1 MVRHSLK
8 ERSNVDLMKNY
19 SFSLKLFISFSLLLL
34 VITIAYVIAYDNAV
48 INSSKKEIGKNCIG
62 KLKVAENTILEFK
75 NTIRKDTIRLSV
87 NSAINILSE
96 IKFSED
102 NGRRVI
108 DTNDLIK
115 LSDALEVILEAVN
128 TNTRYESIYLCIDDL
143 GYSLTSNQGF
153 VPITD
158 LNDTGWL
165 KYYNDY
171 KSKGMSLGWI
181 DTRLPYGGN
190 EYEDYLA
197 ASSIITYIY
206 PLTPYTT
213 ALRGAL
219 VVNVRE
225 DVLSKL
231 INTDNINRE
240 GYIYIINSNGNV
252 ISHVDKNFLCKDI
265 SGTEYINSIINSG
278 KDEGYIITEVD
289 NKSSIVSYYKS
300 PHDGWIYMGVFS
312 LEALKDSLDNIRA
325 NIIYLSILITIMSV
339 VLAYAIT
346 RKLCSPV
353 KKLIQDIKLDKG
365 INILDAGDEMAIL
378 RKAFESI
385 SNELEKNKM
394 SMIQNYLSS
403 LLKGKF
409 MYETDNFAHIEF
421 HNECFIC
428 VAMSIDKYDEFTE
441 KYKVIWQYYL
451 KMIVISIAEQVFSS
465 ICKCT
470 GVNMDNGE
478 IALILNLDDIPTDET
493 KKEIMECFYRI
504 QKETSKIFDN
514 TISIGIGRCYKDIFE
529 ISTSYMEAT
538 QALKLKLIYGYGSV
552 IFWNEDLEK
561 HKYYFPVTIEKYL
574 MNQVKTGNISAV
586 EKTVKQLVEELKS
599 KIGLSSD
606 NVRQIFNQLV
616 GDTVIKYLTDSNVDM
631 SHIFGSNFNIY
642 NELSKKETLEDIE
655 QWLINIYKKMFDYLG
670 KYKSDDDKISKIMG
684 YIQMNYKKDIG
695 IQDIADYVGLS
706 YSHVRKVFKDKIGKN
721 IGDVINSLRMNEA
734 KDLLVR
740 TEISIKDLALLLGYN
755 SDQTFSRVFKKFEG
769 ITPGEYRTKTALID
783 KNTTVFS

>member
-1 MVRHSLK
+1 
-8 ERSNVDLMKNY
+8 MKNY
-19 SFSLKLFISFSLLLL
+19 TFSLKLFISFSLLLL
-34 VITIAYVIAYDNAV
+34 VITIIYVIAYDNAV

-87 NSAINILSE
+87 NNAINVLSE
-96 IKFSED
+96 IKFSD
-102 NGRRVI
+102 NNSERVI
-108 DTNDLIK
+108 DSNDLIR
-115 LSDALEVILEAVN
+115 LSNALEVILEAVN
-128 TNTRYESIYLCIDDL
+128 TNARYESIYLCIEDI

-153 VPITD
+153 VPNTN
-158 LNDTGWL
+158 LSDTGWL

-171 KSKGMSLGWI
+171 KTKGMSLGWI
-181 DTRLPYGGN
+181 GTRLPYSSN

-197 ASSIITYIY
+197 ASCITTYIY

-240 GYIYIINSNGNV
+240 GYIYIINNNGSV
-252 ISHVDKNFLCKDI
+252 ISHIDKNFLCKDI
-265 SGTEYINSIINSG
+265 SGTEYINSILNSG
-278 KDEGYIITEVD
+278 TNEGYIITEVD

-300 PHDGWIYMGVFS
+300 PNDGWIYMGVFS
-312 LEALKDSLDNIRA
+312 LEALKDSIDNIRA
-325 NIIYLSILITIMSV
+325 NIIYISIFITIMSI
-339 VLAYAIT
+339 LIAFLISK
-346 RKLCSPV
+346 KLCSPV

-394 SMIQNYLSS
+394 NIMQNYLNS

-409 MYETDNFAHIEF
+409 IYQTDNFAHVDFPYEY
-421 HNECFIC
+421 FIC
-428 VAMSIDKYDEFTE
+428 VSMSIDKYDDFTE
-441 KYKVIWQYYL
+441 KYEVVWQYYL
-451 KMIVISIAEQVFSS
+451 KMIIISIAEQVFGS

-470 GVNMDNGE
+470 GINMDNGE
-478 IALILNLDDIPTDET
+478 MALILNLDDMPTDEI
-493 KKEIMECFYRI
+493 KNEILECFYKI
-504 QKETSKIFDN
+504 QKETAKIFN
-514 TISIGIGRCYKDIFE
+514 YTISIGMGRCYKDIFE
-529 ISTSYMEAT
+529 ISTSYIEAT

-552 IFWNEDLEK
+552 ILWNKDLEK
-561 HKYYFPVTIEKYL
+561 HKYYFPTTAEKYL
-574 MNQVKTGNISAV
+574 LNQVKTENINAV
-586 EKTVKQLVEELKS
+586 EKTVKHLVTELKS

-616 GDTVIKYLTDSNVDM
+616 GRTVIKYLTDLNIDM

-655 QWLINIYKKMFDYLG
+655 QWLINIYKKMFNYLN
-670 KYKSDDDKISKIMG
+670 KYKSDDDKINKIMN
-684 YIQMNYKKDIG
+684 YIQINYRKDIG

-740 TEISIKDLALLLGYN
+740 TEISIKDLALSLGYN
-755 SDQTFSRVFKKFEG
+755 SDQTFSRVFKKLEG
-769 ITPGEYRTKTALID
+769 ITPGEYKTKTALID

>member
-1 MVRHSLK
+1 
-8 ERSNVDLMKNY
+8 MKSY
-19 SFSLKLFISFSLLLL
+19 SFSLKLFISFSVLLL
-34 VITIAYVIAYDNAV
+34 VITIVYVIAYDNAV

-96 IKFSED
+96 VKFSD
-102 NGRRVI
+102 NNGERVI
-108 DTNDLIK
+108 DSNDLIK

-128 TNTRYESIYLCIDDL
+128 TNARYESIYLCIEDL

-171 KSKGMSLGWI
+171 KTKGMSLGWI
-181 DTRLPYGGN
+181 DTRLPYSSN

-197 ASSIITYIY
+197 ASCIITYIY

-240 GYIYIINSNGNV
+240 GYIYVISDNGNV
-252 ISHVDKNFLCKDI
+252 ISHIDKNFLCKDI
-265 SGTEYINSIINSG
+265 SSTDYINSIINSDT
-278 KDEGYIITEVD
+278 DEGFIITEVD

-300 PHDGWIYMGVFS
+300 PYDGWIYMGVFS
-312 LEALKDSLDNIRA
+312 LEALKDSVDNIRG
-325 NIIYLSILITIMSV
+325 NIIYFSVLITIMSV
-339 VLAYAIT
+339 VIVYAIT
-346 RKLCSPV
+346 KKLCSPV
-353 KKLIQDIKLDKG
+353 KKLIQDIKSDKG
-365 INILDAGDEMAIL
+365 INILEAGDEMAIL

-394 SMIQNYLSS
+394 NIIQNYLNS
-403 LLKGKF
+403 LLKGRF
-409 MYETDNFAHIEF
+409 MYQTDNFAHIDFPYEY
-421 HNECFIC
+421 FIC
-428 VAMSIDKYDEFTE
+428 VAMSIDKYDEFTK
-441 KYKVIWQYYL
+441 KYEVKRQYYL
-451 KMIVISIAEQVFSS
+451 KMIIISIAEQVFGPN
-465 ICKCT
+465 CKCT
-470 GVNMDNGE
+470 GVNMDNE
-478 IALILNLDDIPTDET
+478 EMALILNLEEALTDEGLNQ
-493 KKEIMECFYRI
+493 IRECFYKI
-504 QKETSKIFDN
+504 QKETAKIFDY
-514 TISIGIGRCYKDIFE
+514 TISIGMGRCYKDIFE

-538 QALKLKLIYGYGSV
+538 QALKLKLIYGYESV
-552 IFWNEDLEK
+552 ILWNEDLEK
-561 HKYYFPVTIEKYL
+561 HKYYFPATTEKYL
-574 MNQVKTGNISAV
+574 LNQVKTGNINAV
-586 EKTVKQLVEELKS
+586 EKTVKRLVAELKS

-616 GDTVIKYLTDSNVDM
+616 GDTVIKYLTDSDIDM

-655 QWLINIYKKMFDYLG
+655 QWLVDIYKKMFDYLNRHV
-670 KYKSDDDKISKIMG
+670 SDDDKINKIMG

-740 TEISIKDLALLLGYN
+740 TEISIKDIALSLGYN
-755 SDQTFSRVFKKFEG
+755 SDQTFTRVFKKIEG
-769 ITPGEYRTKTALID
+769 ITPGEYRTKTMLID
-783 KNTTVFS
+783 KTKPYLVKNN

>member
-1 MVRHSLK
+1 
-8 ERSNVDLMKNY
+8 MKNY

-34 VITIAYVIAYDNAV
+34 VITIIYVIAYDNAV

-87 NSAINILSE
+87 NNAINVLSE
-96 IKFSED
+96 IKFSD
-102 NGRRVI
+102 NNSERVI
-108 DTNDLIK
+108 DSNDLIR
-115 LSDALEVILEAVN
+115 LSNALEVILEAVN
-128 TNTRYESIYLCIDDL
+128 TNARYESIYLCIEDI

-153 VPITD
+153 VPNTN

-171 KSKGMSLGWI
+171 KTKGMSLGWI
-181 DTRLPYGGN
+181 GTRLPYSSN

-197 ASSIITYIY
+197 ASCITTYIY

-240 GYIYIINSNGNV
+240 GYIYIINNNGSV
-252 ISHVDKNFLCKDI
+252 ISHIDKNFLCKDI
-265 SGTEYINSIINSG
+265 SGTEYINSILNSG
-278 KDEGYIITEVD
+278 TNEGYIITEVD

-300 PHDGWIYMGVFS
+300 PNDGWIYMGVFS
-312 LEALKDSLDNIRA
+312 LEALKDSIDNIRA
-325 NIIYLSILITIMSV
+325 NIIYISIFITIMSI
-339 VLAYAIT
+339 LIAFLISK
-346 RKLCSPV
+346 KLCSPV

-394 SMIQNYLSS
+394 NIMQNYLNS

-409 MYETDNFAHIEF
+409 IYQTDNFAHVDFPYEY
-421 HNECFIC
+421 FIC
-428 VAMSIDKYDEFTE
+428 VSMSIDKYDDFTE
-441 KYKVIWQYYL
+441 KYEVVWQYYL
-451 KMIVISIAEQVFSS
+451 KMIIISIAEQVFGS

-470 GVNMDNGE
+470 GINMDNGE
-478 IALILNLDDIPTDET
+478 MALILNLDDMPTDEI
-493 KKEIMECFYRI
+493 KNEILECFYKI
-504 QKETSKIFDN
+504 QKETAKIFN
-514 TISIGIGRCYKDIFE
+514 YTISIGMGRCYKDIFE
-529 ISTSYMEAT
+529 ISTSYIEAT

-552 IFWNEDLEK
+552 ILWNKDLEK
-561 HKYYFPVTIEKYL
+561 HKYYFPTTAEKYL
-574 MNQVKTGNISAV
+574 LNQVKTENINAV
-586 EKTVKQLVEELKS
+586 EKTVKHLVTELKS

-616 GDTVIKYLTDSNVDM
+616 GRTVIKYLTDLNIDM

-655 QWLINIYKKMFDYLG
+655 QWLINIYKKMFNYLN
-670 KYKSDDDKISKIMG
+670 KYKSDDDKINKIMN
-684 YIQMNYKKDIG
+684 YIQINYRKDIG

-740 TEISIKDLALLLGYN
+740 TEISIKDLALSLGYN
-755 SDQTFSRVFKKFEG
+755 SDQTFSRVFKKLEG